1 MPETTRPYDIRLEP
15 RFVAGE
21 LIDVQPLVDATTSS
35 WYNETLC
42 QVNDSVVRLGVL
54 EGEYHWHKHDGEDE
68 FFYVV
73 EGTLRI
79 EIEGEPTVD
88 LRPRQAYVVPKGV
101 LHRPIAV
108 RRVVV
113 LMIEQA
119 GVRPTGD

>member
-1 MPETTRPYDIRLEP
+1 MPEPYDVRMEP
-15 RFVAGE
+15 RFEAGE
-21 LIDVQPLVDATTSS
+21 LIDLRPLVEANTAR

-42 QVNDSVVRLGVL
+42 QVKDSLVRLGVL
-54 EGEYHWHKHDGEDE
+54 EGEYHWHKHDNEDE

-73 EGTLRI
+73 EGVLRI
-79 EIEGEPTVD
+79 ELEAEPPVE
-88 LRPRQAYVVPKGV
+88 LQPRQAYVVPKGV

-108 RRVVV
+108 ERVIV

>member
-1 MPETTRPYDIRLEP
+1 MSEPYSIRLEP
-15 RFVAGE
+15 RFGAGE
-21 LIDVQPLVDATTSS
+21 LIDLQPLVEANTAR

-42 QVNDSVVRLGVL
+42 LVNDSMVRLGVL
-54 EGEYHWHKHDGEDE
+54 EGEYHWHKHDNEDE

-79 EIEGEPTVD
+79 EVEGEPPVS

-101 LHRPIAV
+101 SHRPIAV
-108 RRVVV
+108 ERVIV

-119 GVRPTGD
+119 SVRPTGD